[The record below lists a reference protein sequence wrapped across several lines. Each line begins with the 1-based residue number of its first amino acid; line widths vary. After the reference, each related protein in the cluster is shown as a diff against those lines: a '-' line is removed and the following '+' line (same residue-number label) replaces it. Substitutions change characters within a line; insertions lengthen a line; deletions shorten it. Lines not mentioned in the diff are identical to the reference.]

1 MQNLIKTVTF
11 SVALTLVS
19 GCSYFGVYK
28 RDLPQGNLIT
38 QDMLEQLKPGMT
50 REQVQYIM
58 GSPLLETPFARDQW
72 DYVFYLDE
80 AYGGTVQKRVTLSFQ
95 GERLADISKS
105 GDIDADVEMTSDT
118 GPGPATETTDAL
130 PNLIPSGP
138 SNAPRG
144 GAPSSTPTDSELP

>member
-19 GCSYFGVYK
+19 GCSYLGVYK

-38 QDMLEQLKPGMT
+38 QDMLTQLKPGMT
-50 REQVQYIM
+50 RDQVQYVM
-58 GSPLLETPFARDQW
+58 GSPLLEAPFAPDQW
-72 DYVFYLDE
+72 DYVFLLDE
-80 AYGGTVQKRVTLSFQ
+80 AYGGTIQKRVTLTFQ
-95 GERLADISKS
+95 GERLTHIAQS
-105 GDIDADVEMTSDT
+105 GDIDADVNMMPDV
-118 GPGPATETTDAL
+118 GPGPATETTGL
-130 PNLIPSGP
+130 PNLVPSGP